1 MARVY
6 LELVHLLLPVAIC
19 AKAQPHII
27 FLLADDLGWD
37 DVSFHGSS
45 QIPTPNLDALAAD
58 GIILNS
64 HYVQSSCAPSRAALM
79 TGLYPIRTGMQGILP
94 GIGGPWGLPLSV
106 RILPQYLKEL
116 GYEAHLVGKWHLGYY
131 MEDFTPTF
139 RGFDS
144 FYGYY
149 NGDEDYYSH
158 DIPYPLF
165 LMVGY
170 QAVHGSTGPEPLQ
183 APQENVEKF
192 PHIEEKNRTI
202 FAGMVDALD
211 QSVGEIFQLLHDS
224 GMLDNTVI
232 VFSSDNGG
240 IPWGS
245 HGSRG
250 FNWPLRGAKNTLWEG
265 GTRSAAFIW
274 STLLARN
281 RTVSEDLMH
290 ISDWLPTLYAAAGGD
305 TAKLGKSD
313 GQDMWPH
320 LSNGLLSPRMEF
332 VYDIDHTITF
342 ARALRYSKYKL
353 ILDNSGFYNG
363 QYRPPSGSVTYEALD
378 DLVGKSTVA
387 SVLKRLY
394 RRDDLNLSRDWRSK
408 ATLHCGSTQTTFA
421 LNDSLYLFDIKADPC
436 ELHNLASVLPDV
448 VQFMMKRLDTYN
460 ASAAT
465 PLNERKHTSIP
476 FHIQDGLCAPWVA
489 PALIPGSI
497 DDTSSALPAISG
509 LKNYLGNLGLQLVIY
524 WIYHY
529 RLIKNFS

>member
-1 MARVY
+1 MADV
-6 LELVHLLLPVAIC
+6 
-19 AKAQPHII
+19 K
-27 FLLADDLGWD
+27 GWD
-37 DVSFHGSS
+37 DVSFHGSC

-58 GIILNS
+58 GIIFNS

-79 TGLYPIRTGMQGILP
+79 TGLYPIRMQGILP

-116 GYEAHLVGKWHLGYY
+116 GYETHLVGKWHLGYY

-202 FAGMVDALD
+202 FAG
-211 QSVGEIFQLLHDS
+211 
-224 GMLDNTVI
+224 
-232 VFSSDNGG
+232 
-240 IPWGS
+240 
-245 HGSRG
+245 
-250 FNWPLRGAKNTLWEG
+250 
-265 GTRSAAFIW
+265 
-274 STLLARN
+274 
-281 RTVSEDLMH
+281 
-290 ISDWLPTLYAAAGGD
+290 GD
-305 TAKLGKSD
+305 TAKLGKLD

-332 VYDIDHTITF
+332 VYDIDHKITF
-342 ARALRYSKYKL
+342 ARALRYSNYKL

-394 RRDDLNLSRDWRSK
+394 RRDDLNLSRNWRSK
-408 ATLHCGSTQTTFA
+408 ATLHCGSTQATFA
-421 LNDSLYLFDIKADPC
+421 LNDSLYLFDIEADPC
-436 ELHNLASVLPDV
+436 ELYNLASALPDV

-497 DDTSSALPAISG
+497 DDTSSALPAISVRTSSNSAIPTG
-509 LKNYLGNLGLQLVIY
+509 LCGLSRPLWKNVAAVARATEPY
-524 WIYHY
+524 
-529 RLIKNFS
+529 

>member
-158 DIPYPLF
+158 DIPYENDTCLDFWFNRDPVRSQNGTYSTTLFTERAQHIIRHRDQSKPLF

-202 FAGMVDALD
+202 F
-211 QSVGEIFQLLHDS
+211 
-224 GMLDNTVI
+224 
-232 VFSSDNGG
+232 
-240 IPWGS
+240 
-245 HGSRG
+245 
-250 FNWPLRGAKNTLWEG
+250 
-265 GTRSAAFIW
+265 
-274 STLLARN
+274 
-281 RTVSEDLMH
+281 
-290 ISDWLPTLYAAAGGD
+290 AGGD